1 MRDNIIKILVIIFL
15 MFTMNVKA
23 DDNLETVEI
32 GQKYYEK
39 LLEAWVSIFPD
50 RNRNAAGPKFFNFA
64 LKQSLAIDDFIEY
77 NKLYCAVSGSLI
89 DPGEIP
95 DLVKIYEEET
105 SKLMCGEYYRCCLPC
120 SCDLMKYAKTRKVKF
135 TFDKID
141 FELNVLTIKDPCQKD
156 NFPIE
161 VNRNYFC
168 KENKLDKNQVF
179 TVDDDLVIGLLH
191 NAAECTESQL
201 ISIAS
206 NETTG
211 QFCEFRNN
219 QPIEEVKGG
228 MGDIFIQMAN

>member
-1 MRDNIIKILVIIFL
+1 MRNNIINIILVIMALI
-15 MFTMNVKA
+15 TTNVKA
-23 DDNLETVEI
+23 DNNLETVEI

-39 LLEAWVSIFPD
+39 LLDSWNSIFPD

-64 LKQSLAIDDFIEY
+64 LKQSLAIDDFIEF

-89 DPGEIP
+89 EPGETP

-105 SKLMCGEYYRCCLPC
+105 NRLICGEYYRCCLPC

-135 TFDKID
+135 TFDNSD
-141 FELNVLTIKDPCQKD
+141 YELNVLTIKDPCQKD
-156 NFPIE
+156 YFPIQ
-161 VNRNYFC
+161 VNRGYFC
-168 KENKLDKNQVF
+168 KDDKLDKNQVF
-179 TVDDDLVIGLLH
+179 TVDGDLVIGLLH
-191 NAAECTESQL
+191 NAAQCTDSQL

-219 QPIEEVKGG
+219 QPIEEVQGG

>member
-1 MRDNIIKILVIIFL
+1 M
-15 MFTMNVKA
+15 
-23 DDNLETVEI
+23 
-32 GQKYYEK
+32 
-39 LLEAWVSIFPD
+39 
-50 RNRNAAGPKFFNFA
+50 
-64 LKQSLAIDDFIEY
+64 IDDFIEY

-89 DPGEIP
+89 DPGDIP
-95 DLVKIYEEET
+95 DLVNIYEEET
-105 SKLMCGEYYRCCLPC
+105 NNLMCGEYYRCCLPC